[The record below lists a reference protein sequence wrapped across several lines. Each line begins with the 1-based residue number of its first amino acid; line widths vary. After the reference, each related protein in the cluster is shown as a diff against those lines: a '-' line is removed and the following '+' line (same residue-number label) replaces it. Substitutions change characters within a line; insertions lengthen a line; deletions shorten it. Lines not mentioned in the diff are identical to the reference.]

1 MADSDSMS
9 RAREHGVPSSD
20 GAPALGYV
28 EAGDP
33 AAPVV
38 LLLHSLGAD
47 TRMWRPQWDEL
58 AANHRVLA
66 MDSRGHGRSGWD
78 ESVSVDAWADDVE
91 RVLAHA
97 DVRRVCLVGVSM
109 GGIQAMAHAA
119 RHPERVA
126 GLVVADSFAALNP
139 EVAQSKIA
147 TLVGQAERLG
157 MDALA
162 DAYVEDTFTSTPVP
176 PDAQDIRDSIAG
188 LDPAAYTATVRA
200 CFSADV
206 AGLLTMITAP
216 VLVLWGERDAKTP
229 LALSEAIAARV
240 RDARLHRIP
249 EAGHL
254 SNLENPAVFTAL
266 VADFVGTRAQ
276 HEEIG
281 IG

>member
-1 MADSDSMS
+1 MADSMS
-9 RAREHGVPSSD
+9 RVRERDVPSSA

-47 TRMWRPQWDEL
+47 TRMWRPQSDEL
-58 AANHRVLA
+58 AASYRVLA

-78 ESVSVDAWADDVE
+78 GSVSVDAWADDVE
-91 RVLAHA
+91 RVLVHA
-97 DVRRVCLVGVSM
+97 NARRVCLVGVSM

-126 GLVVADSFAALNP
+126 GLVVADSFAGLNAD
-139 EVAQSKIA
+139 VAQSKIA
-147 TLVGQAERLG
+147 TLVGQAERVG

-162 DAYVEDTFTSTPVP
+162 DAYVEDTFTSTPP
-176 PDAQDIRDSIAG
+176 PPGAQDIRDSIAG

-206 AGLLTMITAP
+206 AGLLPMITAP

-229 LALSEAIAARV
+229 LALSEAIAAGV
-240 RDARLHRIP
+240 RDAQLHRIP

-266 VADFVGTRAQ
+266 VADFLGTRAQ
-276 HEEIG
+276 YEEIG